1 MRLEEFGRPP
11 KECAQLCKMSLR
23 SIPASMDAGK
33 AARIDAAVDSCGH
46 GVAIGLTGPR
56 TQVGTVL
63 VPDEA
68 RAKEAEALKSRDP
81 RTSEAFRFIV
91 EKVPIGVVATPR
103 RPCREN
109 LRDR

>member
-1 MRLEEFGRPP
+1 
-11 KECAQLCKMSLR
+11 MSLR

-33 AARIDAAVDSCGH
+33 ATRIDAAVDSIAREH

-91 EKVPIGVVATPR
+91 EKVPIGVVCHPDVPLAEPFAIDDYAEDATT
-103 RPCREN
+103 
-109 LRDR
+109 LRHC